1 MMKKRVSVISLFSGA
16 GLLDLAF
23 ESTGRYRTAV
33 AIECDKTFAGTIE
46 RNVQSGLMS
55 VGRVMCADV
64 SCLTPAR
71 IAAHHGLR
79 GKAIGVIGGPPC
91 QSFSSM
97 GAKKGMRDS
106 RGKLM
111 FEFARWVKELSP
123 SFFVLENVP
132 NFASINSGTP
142 FRRLVREFTVNGYS
156 VSHAVL
162 NAADYGA
169 PTTRKR
175 LFIVGLRGER
185 TFVFPSKTHYDPRR
199 TVGGSLLPWVT
210 AADAFSTLPTP
221 TREPPGEPEGHVLID
236 HTPAVRQRFRSIPP
250 GGYDYVRKRSRLSPT
265 EPSKSLV
272 AGNWQGARFHIHPIE
287 PRELTNR
294 EAARVQGIPDAFLFS
309 GDRVA
314 VARQIA
320 NAVPLQLGQ
329 AIAEAVGK
337 QLRKR
342 GKS

>member
-1 MMKKRVSVISLFSGA
+1 
-16 GLLDLAF
+16 
-23 ESTGRYRTAV
+23 
-33 AIECDKTFAGTIE
+33 
-46 RNVQSGLMS
+46 
-55 VGRVMCADV
+55 
-64 SCLTPAR
+64 
-71 IAAHHGLR
+71 
-79 GKAIGVIGGPPC
+79 
-91 QSFSSM
+91 
-97 GAKKGMRDS
+97 
-106 RGKLM
+106 M
-111 FEFARWVKELSP
+111 FEFARWVKDLTP
-123 SFFVLENVP
+123 AFFVLENVP
-132 NFASINSGTP
+132 NFASINCGVP
-142 FRRLVREFTVNGYS
+142 LRRLVREFSANGYA

-175 LFIVGLRGER
+175 LFIVGLRGAR
-185 TFVFPSKTHYDPRR
+185 QFVFPSKTHGDPRKHI
-199 TVGGSLLPWVT
+199 VGDLLPWVT
-210 AADAFSTLPTP
+210 TADAFHSLPTP
-221 TREPPGEPEGHVLID
+221 SREPPGAPEGHVLVD

-294 EAARVQGIPDAFLFS
+294 EAARVQGIPDAFLFE

-320 NAVPLQLGQ
+320 NAGPLQLGQ
-329 AIAEAVGK
+329 AIAEAVGR